1 MTNICST
8 CIIDD
13 VENKCSHKT
22 VLKNRWRG
30 TRWIQ
35 RESIEK
41 AEEVI
46 IPVTTGQAAEEKAL
60 RWVRYYQL
68 FVGIFSLFMILGL
81 SAFYGS
87 GLVSAHDN
95 VKDDPVRCKYYK
107 SIQIHSGDTLWNI
120 AEEYITEDYES
131 FNAYIT
137 EVKKI
142 NKLSSD
148 QIQDSQ
154 YLTVPYYDYR

>member
-1 MTNICST
+1 MITQDIGKRKQMFRKYVRNIWRNLLTNICST

-13 VENKCSHKT
+13 VENKCSCKT

-35 RESIEK
+35 R
-41 AEEVI
+41 
-46 IPVTTGQAAEEKAL
+46 
-60 RWVRYYQL
+60 

-131 FNAYIT
+131 VNDYIT

-154 YLTVPYYDYR
+154 YQTVPYYDYR

>member
-13 VENKCSHKT
+13 VENKCSCKT

-46 IPVTTGQAAEEKAL
+46 IPVTTGQAAEEK
-60 RWVRYYQL
+60 
-68 FVGIFSLFMILGL
+68 
-81 SAFYGS
+81 
-87 GLVSAHDN
+87 
-95 VKDDPVRCKYYK
+95 
-107 SIQIHSGDTLWNI
+107 
-120 AEEYITEDYES
+120 
-131 FNAYIT
+131 
-137 EVKKI
+137 EV
-142 NKLSSD
+142 
-148 QIQDSQ
+148 
-154 YLTVPYYDYR
+154 YM